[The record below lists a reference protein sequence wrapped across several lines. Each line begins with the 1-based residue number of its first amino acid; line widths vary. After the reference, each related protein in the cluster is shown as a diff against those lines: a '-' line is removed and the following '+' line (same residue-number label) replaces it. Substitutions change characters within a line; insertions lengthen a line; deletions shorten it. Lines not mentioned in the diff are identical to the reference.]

1 MHIPLKYENLH
12 PLLILSNKQSPVTGW
27 RGGGPLPLK
36 YMAAVIKLNAATW
49 TLDNVDMCTRNL
61 MRHALMADVPV
72 QAVDRVTFHAYDGPL
87 ECAMVAHRF
96 GQLPIRGTQ
105 SATFD
110 VQLEA
115 AADAPL
121 TWVTTAHIVGDE
133 AGQVVK
139 GTEGGKATC
148 DEFQLVPLLAGQ
160 RLHVTC
166 QTSLGTGRR
175 RTTWASV
182 FPVFKHVNEN
192 TCILK
197 VETTGAVTPEGACIA
212 ALQSCCTV
220 YASLLAAL

>member
-1 MHIPLKYENLH
+1 MAVV
-12 PLLILSNKQSPVTGW
+12 KQVD
-27 RGGGPLPLK
+27 
-36 YMAAVIKLNAATW
+36 AATW

-96 GQLPIRGTQ
+96 GQLPIRGKQ
-105 SATFD
+105 PVTFD
-110 VQLEA
+110 VKLEA
-115 AADAPL
+115 ATNAPL
-121 TWVTTAHIVGDE
+121 TWVTTAHIVSDDG
-133 AGQVVK
+133 GQVVR
-139 GTEGGKATC
+139 GTEGGY
-148 DEFQLVPLLAGQ
+148 DEFLLVPLLAGQ

-192 TCILK
+192 ACILK
-197 VETTGAVTPEGACIA
+197 VETTGAVTPAEACMA
-212 ALQSCCTV
+212 ALQSCCAV